1 LNLAFDRNI
10 DFLYFS
16 DSMDE
21 SVLISLQHKK
31 RKGRTLAVVL
41 SRSVTVRGLSLD
53 VVLAKLQETF
63 KSELEESQIGLY
75 ERPEEKIL
83 VQLQH
88 YKRNEAQKRLAY
100 VASKSLTVP
109 GINLQTALRRIKAA
123 FSRPKK

>member
-1 LNLAFDRNI
+1 
-10 DFLYFS
+10 
-16 DSMDE
+16 MDE

-41 SRSVTVRGLSLD
+41 SRSVTVRGLSLHA
-53 VVLAKLQETF
+53 VLAKLQETF

-88 YKRNEAQKRLAY
+88 YKRKEAQKPLAY